1 MPYPSRLRSRSPKL
15 AAALSALCLA
25 SPALAQPADPL
36 AVSAAA
42 IHKRIVVVDSHAD
55 IPNDFGQ
62 GADDPGLDGAGQVDL
77 PKLERGGVGAVVL
90 AVFVQQGPRTPE
102 KTAEARLIADGK
114 LKAIRD
120 VAAKYPDRVEIAL
133 SADDVARIHARG
145 KVAFIVGFLNAYPF
159 GEDLGPLD
167 AYYKAGLRTFGF
179 VHAGNNA
186 FADSSRPSGQPAV
199 EWNGLSPLGKQAV
212 GRLNRLGVVIDVSQL
227 TPAGL
232 KQVLELTRAPVIA
245 SHSGIRSIVDATR
258 NLSDEELD
266 LIKANNGVVQV
277 AVFSSYLARP
287 PADYAEK
294 VAALRKASGLPA
306 DYHRP
311 ADGADTLKPDERAT
325 YTKAVAALI
334 PRATVKD
341 LVDSIDYA
349 VKRIGVDHVGIG
361 TDFNHG
367 GGVVGFDNEGQAG
380 AVTLEL
386 VRRGYSE
393 ADIAKLWGGNFLR
406 VFRETEATAR
416 RISLGAA
423 IAAFTP

>member
-1 MPYPSRLRSRSPKL
+1 MSHRSSSRLGSLRF
-15 AAALSALCLA
+15 AAALAALSLA
-25 SPALAQPADPL
+25 GPALAQSADPL
-36 AVSAAA
+36 TASAAA
-42 IHKRIVVVDSHAD
+42 IHKRILVVDSHAD
-55 IPNDFGQ
+55 IPNDFGS
-62 GADDPGLDGAGQVDL
+62 GTNDPGRDGAGQVDL

-90 AVFVQQGPRTPE
+90 AVFVQQGPRTPD
-102 KTAEARLIADGK
+102 KVTEARAIADAK

-133 SADDVARIHARG
+133 SAADVQRIHARG

-159 GEDLGPLD
+159 GDDLSPLD
-167 AYYKAGLRTFGF
+167 TYYKAGLRTFGF

-199 EWNGLSPLGKQAV
+199 EWGGLSPLGKQAV

-227 TPAGL
+227 TTAGL
-232 KQVLELTRAPVIA
+232 KQVLETSRAPVIA
-245 SHSGIRSIVDATR
+245 SHSGLRGVVDAPR

-266 LIKANNGVVQV
+266 LIKANGGVVQI

-287 PADYAEK
+287 PADYAVK
-294 VAALRKASGLPA
+294 VRAIRKAHGLPE
-306 DYHRP
+306 DYRRP
-311 ADGADTLKPDERAT
+311 ADGADALKADERAAFN
-325 YTKAVAALI
+325 KEVAALT

-349 VKRIGVDHVGIG
+349 VKRIGVDHVGVG

-367 GGVVGFDNEGQAG
+367 GGVVGFDNEGEAG

-386 VRRGYSE
+386 ARRGYSE
-393 ADIAKLWGGNFLR
+393 SDIAKLWGGNFLR
-406 VFRETEATAR
+406 VFAEAEATAR